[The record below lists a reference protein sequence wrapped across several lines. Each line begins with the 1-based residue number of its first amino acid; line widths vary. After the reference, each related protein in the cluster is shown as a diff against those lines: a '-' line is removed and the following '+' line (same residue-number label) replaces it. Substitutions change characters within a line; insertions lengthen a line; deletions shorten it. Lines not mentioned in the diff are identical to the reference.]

1 MLLSFVL
8 GATWFL
14 LIATALATGIGLAVT
29 LLGFPILIG
38 TLYLLRPM
46 ARLERALVRSLLGAE
61 IAGAYRRSAQA
72 GWWPAVQTRLGDPQT
87 WKDLTY
93 LLVQLPLGI
102 VWAVLAIVDVV
113 LLGLAALLALLLWPW
128 RRPVMAAALWA
139 IEYQARAPIAWAFL
153 ALESTPDPALAE
165 ARSTQQRIV
174 EAADDARRR
183 IERDLHDGAQQ
194 RLVALSLKLG
204 MARSRLGDV
213 DGAGQ
218 LVAEAHEESKLAIA
232 ELRDLARG
240 IHPSILTERGLA
252 AALEDLA
259 ARCPVPTT
267 LEAAPDR

>member
-1 MLLSFVL
+1 MAVATVKRLTWMLLSFVL

-14 LIATALATGIGLAVT
+14 VIATALATGVGLAVT

-61 IAGAYRRSAQA
+61 IAGAYRRSAHA

-87 WKDLTY
+87 WKDLAY

-128 RRPVMAAALWA
+128 RRAVMAAALWA

-153 ALESTPDPALAE
+153 AL
-165 ARSTQQRIV
+165 
-174 EAADDARRR
+174 
-183 IERDLHDGAQQ
+183 
-194 RLVALSLKLG
+194 
-204 MARSRLGDV
+204 
-213 DGAGQ
+213 
-218 LVAEAHEESKLAIA
+218 
-232 ELRDLARG
+232 
-240 IHPSILTERGLA
+240 
-252 AALEDLA
+252 
-259 ARCPVPTT
+259 
-267 LEAAPDR
+267 